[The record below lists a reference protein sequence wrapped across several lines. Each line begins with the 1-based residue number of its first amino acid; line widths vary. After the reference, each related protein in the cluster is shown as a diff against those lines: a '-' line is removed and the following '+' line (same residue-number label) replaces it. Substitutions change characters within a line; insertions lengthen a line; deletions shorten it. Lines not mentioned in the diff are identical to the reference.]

1 MVCRRRLDADSKN
14 PELDSGYEG
23 HEAIMIL
30 NCHDRPANVLMD
42 VYFQDREPQTGVPL
56 TVAARRITCLRMDHP
71 AEIGGIQIP
80 VGRSTRFGSRATSM
94 WSSSTAGWMSRR
106 RISPTLA

>member
-1 MVCRRRLDADSKN
+1 
-14 PELDSGYEG
+14 
-23 HEAIMIL
+23 
-30 NCHDRPANVLMD
+30 MD

-80 VGRSTRFGSRATSM
+80 RRTQYALRFQSDIDVVIQYGRMDVTQAN
-94 WSSSTAGWMSRR
+94 
-106 RISPTLA
+106 LAYIGMMGLALQT